1 MLSITDNQ
9 GNANENQNELRYD
22 DACWSKVTLS
32 AKVWKLGTIC
42 PDAGICSVEDQN
54 QTKQKLP

>member
-1 MLSITDNQ
+1 MPAGVKL
-9 GNANENQNELRYD
+9 LL
-22 DACWSKVTLS
+22 V

-42 PDAGICSVEDQN
+42 PDAGIFSVEDQN